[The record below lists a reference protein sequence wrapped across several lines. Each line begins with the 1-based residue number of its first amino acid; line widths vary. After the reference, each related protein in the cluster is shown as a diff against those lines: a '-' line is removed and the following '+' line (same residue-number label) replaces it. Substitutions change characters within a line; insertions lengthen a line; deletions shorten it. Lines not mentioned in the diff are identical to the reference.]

1 MPIKVFWLIAK
12 QSYVLDAI
20 AREIICY
27 SNYFAPMLLTRHN
40 GRGQKIPNG
49 ASGNK
54 RLAKGC
60 ARSEVLR

>member
-1 MPIKVFWLIAK
+1 MPIKVFWLTGK
-12 QSYVLDAI
+12 TVVCMDAI

-40 GRGQKIPNG
+40 GRGQKIPTG

-54 RLAKGC
+54 GLG
-60 ARSEVLR
+60 

>member
-27 SNYFAPMLLTRHN
+27 SNYFSPMLLTRHN
-40 GRGQKIPNG
+40 GRVKKYPLERAAVALKPAPGRKY
-49 ASGNK
+49 
-54 RLAKGC
+54 
-60 ARSEVLR
+60 